1 MFGSSSSSRA
11 TTRPARIRLGVAA
24 GAVIGLLALAS
35 SALATPVP
43 GPLKLASGQS
53 PFATCTIGGPGTNF
67 VNAEVEPFV
76 AVNPAN
82 PKNVIGVYQQDRW
95 DGGGAHGLVTAFSS
109 DGGTTWGHSFAPL
122 SDCAGGTATN
132 GGDYPRS
139 SDPWVSIGPD
149 GRAYQ
154 VSISFTADEVTS
166 AVLASTSTDGGRTW
180 SNPATVI
187 KDVSSVPGVN
197 FNDKES
203 VTADPKI
210 AGTAYV
216 VWDRSRFPSDS
227 APLTALAHSFAFRGT
242 PYFSKTTDGGKTWSS
257 PQAMTN
263 ANIFSIGNQI
273 VVEPDGT
280 LIDVFH
286 YGKGSGI
293 DQPNASLQGVM
304 RSTDGG
310 KHWSPPITISN
321 NPVTNDV
328 DPDTLFPLRTGADIG
343 GGIPDI
349 GVDPGSGKL
358 YVVWEDSRFSGTHND
373 IAMSTSSNEGK
384 TWTTP
389 VKVNQT
395 PVPVLA
401 FTPVVDVLPDGTVAV
416 TYYDLR
422 NNTPDPGTLLTDY
435 FIADSHDGG
444 GTWSEARLT
453 PPTSFDDT
461 TAPISRGY
469 FLGDYQGLANDGTS
483 FKSFFVQTNSGNTTN
498 RTDVFST
505 TVTP

>member
-1 MFGSSSSSRA
+1 MLVTPLPGGHRGPSSLR
-11 TTRPARIRLGVAA
+11 RLLGVAA
-24 GAVIGLLALAS
+24 GSLLA
-35 SALATPVP
+35 ALAASTPAMATPTPTSPVLVS
-43 GPLKLASGQS
+43 GPS
-53 PFATCTIGGPGTNF
+53 PFATCTAGAPGTNY

-82 PKNVIGVYQQDRW
+82 TNNVIGVFQQDRW
-95 DGGGAHGLVTAFSS
+95 SNGGSHGLVTGYSTN
-109 DGGTTWGHSFAPL
+109 GGTSWNESFAPL
-122 SDCAGGTATN
+122 SDCAGGTPAN

-166 AVLASTSTDGGRTW
+166 AVLASTSTDGGATW
-180 SNPATVI
+180 SNPATII

-203 VTADPKI
+203 VTADPFN

-216 VWDRSRFPSDS
+216 VWDRAQFPSDNAS
-227 APLTALAHSFAFRGT
+227 LNALGHSFAFRGT
-242 PYFSKTTDGGKTWSS
+242 PYFSKTTDGGATWSA
-257 PQAMTN
+257 PAAMTN
-263 ANIFSIGNQI
+263 SNIFSIGNQI

-286 YGKGSGI
+286 YGKGSGK
-293 DQPNASLQGVM
+293 DAPNASLQGVM

-310 KHWSPPITISN
+310 AHWSPPNQISN
-321 NPVTNDV
+321 NPVVNDV
-328 DPDTLFPLRTGADIG
+328 DPNNGVPLRTGADIG

-349 GVDPGSGKL
+349 GVDPHNGKL

-373 IAMSTSSNEGK
+373 IVMSTSSNAGK

-401 FTPVVDVLPDGTVAV
+401 FTPMVDVLPNGTVAV
-416 TYYDLR
+416 TYYDIR
-422 NNTPDPGTLLTDY
+422 NDPGNASSLLTDY
-435 FIADSHDGG
+435 WVVDSHDGG
-444 GTWSEARLT
+444 STWSEARIT
-453 PPTSFDDT
+453 PTSFDDT
-461 TAPISRGY
+461 FAPFSRGY
-469 FLGDYQGLANDGTS
+469 FLGDYQGLANDGS
-483 FKSFFVQTNSGNTTN
+483 NFKSFFVQTNSDTSNP
-498 RTDVFST
+498 TDVWNST
-505 TVTP
+505 VAP